1 MLEASIP
8 VIDFSQDL
16 PTVAQEVK
24 NAYMSIG
31 FMYVKN
37 LLTEFEL
44 RDQVFA
50 EARRFFE
57 LPQAEKERCGWT
69 SEASNRGYTAVE
81 RENVDPTA
89 PGDLKEAYNMGC
101 EGNPEHPNPWPEGL
115 PSFQEAMQT
124 FYEACVCMSERVLEA
139 FEVGLE
145 LPTGFLQERHELGES
160 NIMRVL
166 HYPTLQNPD
175 AVKSGQ
181 LRAGAHTDYGTHTL
195 LLQDD
200 TEGLEVQNR
209 DGEWV
214 AAPSIPDTVLVNGG
228 DLLARWTNDVFCST
242 PHRVV
247 LPQDQKQN
255 QSRYSLVFFCHP
267 NYHAEIR
274 CLESCQTP
282 GNPARYPPIGSG
294 EYLLWRLSQSY

>member
-1 MLEASIP
+1 MPEASIP

-31 FMYVKN
+31 FMYAKN

-57 LPQAEKERCGWT
+57 LSQAEKERCGWT
-69 SEASNRGYTAVE
+69 SEASNRGYTAV
-81 RENVDPTA
+81 
-89 PGDLKEAYNMGC
+89 
-101 EGNPEHPNPWPEGL
+101 
-115 PSFQEAMQT
+115 
-124 FYEACVCMSERVLEA
+124 
-139 FEVGLE
+139 
-145 LPTGFLQERHELGES
+145 
-160 NIMRVL
+160 
-166 HYPTLQNPD
+166 
-175 AVKSGQ
+175 VKSGQ

-255 QSRYSLVFFCHP
+255 QKKL
-267 NYHAEIR
+267 
-274 CLESCQTP
+274 
-282 GNPARYPPIGSG
+282 
-294 EYLLWRLSQSY
+294 RLQFL